1 MLFATKQVSA
11 SLQASLECGGP
22 APLCYSVNS
31 EVRCDKAAPGHR
43 TPRRPADIFV
53 IHC

>member
-1 MLFATKQVSA
+1 MLLGTKQVSA
-11 SLQASLECGGP
+11 SLKASLEWGGP

-31 EVRCDKAAPGHR
+31 EVRCDKAVPGHR
-43 TPRRPADIFV
+43 TLRRPADIFV